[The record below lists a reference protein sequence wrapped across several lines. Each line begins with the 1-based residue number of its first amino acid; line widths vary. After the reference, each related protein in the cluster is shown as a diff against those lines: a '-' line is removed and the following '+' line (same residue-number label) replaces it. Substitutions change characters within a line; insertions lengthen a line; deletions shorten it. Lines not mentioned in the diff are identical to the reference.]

1 MKFVAVEPLG
11 VEEETLREMAERAL
25 PDGAEIVLYDTRT
38 TDAGELIRR
47 GKDADVIAAA
57 NLPLSAEVID
67 GCEKLKLLSVAF
79 TGVDHIAL
87 DACRRNGVMV
97 CNSAGYSTA
106 AVADLVFGM
115 LIALER
121 KLVDCDKAARTG
133 KAGNGLVGNELEG
146 KTFGVVGT
154 GAIGRRVARIAAA
167 FGCEVLAYSRTK
179 KELPEVRYT
188 ELPELL
194 AACDIISLHVPL
206 TDGTRGMIGE
216 KELGMMKRGAVLV
229 NTARGPIVDGAALAR
244 ALRGGKLGGAA
255 VDVFDSEPPLA
266 EDEPL
271 LHAPHTLLAP
281 HVGFATQEALLKRAV
296 IAMENVAKWL
306 AGTPQNRII

>member
-1 MKFVAVEPLG
+1 M
-11 VEEETLREMAERAL
+11 
-25 PDGAEIVLYDTRT
+25 
-38 TDAGELIRR
+38 
-47 GKDADVIAAA
+47 
-57 NLPLSAEVID
+57 ID

-97 CNSAGYSTA
+97 CNSTGYSTA

-121 KLVDCDKAARTG
+121 RFVDCDKAARTG
-133 KAGNGLVGNELEG
+133 KAGNGSCG
-146 KTFGVVGT
+146 KTNLKGKPRGVVGT

-188 ELPELL
+188 ETSG
-194 AACDIISLHVPL
+194 AARRLRYYIPACAAYGRNAGHDRGKRAWN
-206 TDGTRGMIGE
+206 DETRA
-216 KELGMMKRGAVLV
+216 AVLV

-255 VDVFDSEPPLA
+255 VDVFDSEPPLRGGRTSFA
-266 EDEPL
+266 HAAYRC
-271 LHAPHTLLAP
+271 LHRMWDSQP
-281 HVGFATQEALLKRAV
+281 R
-296 IAMENVAKWL
+296 
-306 AGTPQNRII
+306 RRC